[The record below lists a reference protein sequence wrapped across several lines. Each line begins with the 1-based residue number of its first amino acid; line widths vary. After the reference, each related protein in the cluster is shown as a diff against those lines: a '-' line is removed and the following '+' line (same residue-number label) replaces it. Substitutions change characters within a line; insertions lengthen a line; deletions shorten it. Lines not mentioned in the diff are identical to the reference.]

1 MALSD
6 TKIRS
11 TKPTDKPYKLADGGG
26 LYLLITPAGGKLWRL
41 KYRFEGKEKLRVVR
55 PTRIRGAFCN
65 RGSVQPV
72 TVTDTEEQPE
82 SFIKAPWIELQCF
95 SASLAGPFCFR

>member
-11 TKPTDKPYKLADGGG
+11 TKPTDKPYKLADAGG

-41 KYRFEGKEKLRVVR
+41 KYRFEGKEKLLAL
-55 PTRIRGAFCN
+55 GAYPS
-65 RGSVQPV
+65 GG
-72 TVTDTEEQPE
+72 
-82 SFIKAPWIELQCF
+82 A
-95 SASLAGPFCFR
+95 